1 MRTAVVG
8 LGVTGMSCLRHLAGT
23 DELVAIDTRRRPPAL
38 AGAAAAYPQVE
49 FRLGARRFDP
59 ACIDRVILSPG
70 MASSHPLIRRVL
82 NCGLPVLSDIDLFL
96 QAVEEPVHAVTGTN
110 GKSTTTALV
119 GHLLA
124 AAGRNPGVGG
134 NLGNAAL
141 DLIAKDRDCYVLEL
155 SSFQLE
161 RLAAPR
167 FRAAAILN
175 LSADH
180 LDWHGSLASYVAA
193 KQRIY
198 QDAWRMVANRQD
210 ARTLPAEPGDGE
222 LVTFGEDPPA
232 SGHWGVRRQAGAR
245 TLCWGEM
252 PVLEARQLPLR
263 GSHNEQNALAAL
275 ALVLGAGVELDEFGA
290 DGLAAALEKFAGL
303 PHRCEIVAR
312 VRGATYVNDSKA
324 TNPAAAIAALRGLSR
339 GPGAIVL
346 IAGGEGKGAD
356 FTPLGDAIAQCVR
369 RLVVLGLDGPA
380 IDRAVRGRVPVSRA
394 PDMEAAVARAA
405 AEAQEGDTVLLS
417 PACAS
422 FDLFDDFQ
430 ARGEAFRAAVR
441 GLGR

>member
-8 LGVTGMSCLRHLAGT
+8 LGVTGMSCLRHLAGK
-23 DELVAIDTRRRPPAL
+23 DELVAIDTRARPPAL
-38 AGAAAAYPQVE
+38 AGAAAAHPRVE

-59 ACIDRVILSPG
+59 TGIDRVILSPG
-70 MASSHPLIRRVL
+70 MASTHPLVRRIL

-96 QAVEEPVHAVTGTN
+96 EAVEAPVYAVTGTN
-110 GKSTTTALV
+110 GKSTTASLA

-124 AAGRNPGVGG
+124 AAGRHPGIGG

-141 DLIAKDRDCYVLEL
+141 DLIRKNRDCYVLEL

-167 FRAAAILN
+167 FCTAAILN

-180 LDWHGSLASYVAA
+180 LDWHGSLASYAAA

-198 QDAWRMVANRQD
+198 QDTQRMVANRQD
-210 ARTLPAEPGDGE
+210 SRTLPAAPGGAE
-222 LVTFGEDPPA
+222 LVTFGSDEPA
-232 SGHWGVRRQAGAR
+232 PGHWGIRRRDGAR
-245 TLCWGEM
+245 LLAWGEL
-252 PVLEARQLPLR
+252 PVLEARQLPLA
-263 GSHNEQNALAAL
+263 GSHNEQNVLAAL
-275 ALVLGAGVELDEFGA
+275 ALVLGAGVELEEFGVG
-290 DGLAAALEKFAGL
+290 GLAAALQGFSGL
-303 PHRCEIVAR
+303 PHRCETVAT

-324 TNPAAAIAALRGLSR
+324 TNPAATIAALRGLSR
-339 GPGAIVL
+339 GPGSIVL

-356 FTPLGDAIAQCVR
+356 FGPLGDAIAQCAR
-369 RLVVLGLDGPA
+369 RIVVLGLDGPA

-394 PDMEAAVARAA
+394 PDMEAAVSRAA

-422 FDLFDDFQ
+422 FDLFEDFQ